1 MMSQNLKFGDF
12 ASFRY
17 GKMPNKK
24 RVKETGKYP
33 VYSGYR
39 YVGFYDEYNTDANQL
54 IIVARGVGGTGDV
67 KLTKEKCYLTNL
79 SISADVDKSVA
90 LPEFLY
96 YYFKP
101 HNLRYLDSGS
111 AQSQIT
117 ISDLEKVVIPLPTMS
132 EQEEIVDYLKLFDD
146 KIEENARRNKNL
158 YAA

>member
-17 GKMPNKK
+17 GKLPNKK

-132 EQEEIVDYLKLFDD
+132 DQEEIVGYLKLFDD
-146 KIEENARRNKNL
+146 KIEENARINKNL
-158 YAA
+158 YVA